1 MPISM
6 AKVQA
11 LEWSDLRVLLAV
23 ARCKTLR
30 ASAMSLRVD
39 QSTVVRRVA
48 ALESA
53 LGVRL
58 FERIDGAMT
67 ATRVGESVI
76 TDAEQIEH
84 HVLSIQ
90 ERATNQDAVIGGSVR
105 VTTVST
111 IANHILIPAM
121 AELRTRHPALCVE
134 LISDN
139 ASLSITRRE
148 ADIAVRFA
156 RPSKDDD
163 MLCQRVGEIEY
174 AAFAATG
181 TSPDELPWVT
191 YDDSMA
197 NVPQARWIA
206 SVRREEQQPPPLLAN
221 DGEAILYAVRNGLGK
236 SLLPVFLQARFGDLQ
251 MLPQYGTVLSRE
263 VWLIV
268 HPRIR
273 HLARIQSAMAWML
286 SVFSAIP
293 VTKRLRQTGHGGPDA
308 SGT

>member
-1 MPISM
+1 MPIST
-6 AKVQA
+6 AKVPA
-11 LEWSDLRVLLAV
+11 LEWGDLRVLLAV
-23 ARCKTLR
+23 ARGKSLR
-30 ASAMSLRVD
+30 ASATSLHVD
-39 QSTVVRRVA
+39 QSTVARRVA

-58 FERIDGAMT
+58 FERIGGAMT
-67 ATRVGESVI
+67 ATRVGEAVI
-76 TDAEQIEH
+76 GEAELIEH

-90 ERATNQDAVIGGSVR
+90 EQVTNQDTVIAGSVR

-111 IANHILIPAM
+111 IANHILVPAM
-121 AELRTRHPALCVE
+121 AELRTRHPALCIE

-139 ASLSITRRE
+139 ENLSITRRE

-156 RPSKDDD
+156 RPSKDDE
-163 MLCQRVGEIEY
+163 MLCHRVGDIEY
-174 AAFAATG
+174 AAFTAAG
-181 TSPDELPWVT
+181 TCRDDLPWLT
-191 YDDSMA
+191 YNDATA

-206 SVRREEQQPPPLLAN
+206 ATSLEERPAPLLAN
-221 DGEAILYAVRNGLGK
+221 DGEALLYAVRSGVGK
-236 SLLPVFLQARFGDLQ
+236 SLLPIFLQNHFGDLQ

-273 HLARIQSAMAWML
+273 RLARIQAVMTWIA

-293 VTKRLRQTGHGGPDA
+293 VTKDA
-308 SGT
+308 A

>member
-1 MPISM
+1 MPIST

-23 ARCKTLR
+23 ARSKTLR
-30 ASAMSLRVD
+30 ASAMSLHVD
-39 QSTVVRRVA
+39 QSTVARRVA

-58 FERIDGAMT
+58 FERVDGAMT

-76 TDAEQIEH
+76 ADAELIEH

-90 ERATNQDAVIGGSVR
+90 ERVTNQDAVIAGSVR

-121 AELRTRHPALCVE
+121 AELRTHHPALCLE

-163 MLCQRVGEIEY
+163 MLCQRIGEIEY

-181 TSPDELPWVT
+181 ISPDDLPWVT
-191 YDDSMA
+191 YDDSTA

-206 SVRREEQQPPPLLAN
+206 STRREEQQAPPLLAN
-221 DGEAILYAVRNGLGK
+221 DGEAILYAVRSGLGK
-236 SLLPVFLQARFGDLQ
+236 SLLPVFLQTRFGDLQ
-251 MLPQYGTVLSRE
+251 MLPQYGAVLSRE

-273 HLARIQSAMAWML
+273 RLARIQSVMTWIA

-293 VTKRLRQTGHGGPDA
+293 LTKRSRQSGHGGRDA
-308 SGT
+308 TGT